1 MYFNIPTSNFFDIFF
16 NLFKSK
22 KEIEENNINNLSAMR
37 VLKVNGKKCEIYD
50 EDIDSIYNI
59 DIFKF
64 SGDISL
70 SEMTSEIKR
79 CFILRESI
87 DMSEF
92 TDVVYKLNTVIL
104 NFNGKKFEVNCFDD
118 FSLIKLKT
126 CLFYHKMKDISILN
140 KEDYTIIDKKA

>member
-1 MYFNIPTSNFFDIFF
+1 MGLEDLRKDPNESVIMYCNIPMSNFFDIFF

-64 SGDISL
+64 
-70 SEMTSEIKR
+70 
-79 CFILRESI
+79 
-87 DMSEF
+87 
-92 TDVVYKLNTVIL
+92 
-104 NFNGKKFEVNCFDD
+104 
-118 FSLIKLKT
+118 
-126 CLFYHKMKDISILN
+126 
-140 KEDYTIIDKKA
+140 